1 MARRPRRYGNSG
13 VYHLIIRGVD
23 RQRIFEEN
31 ADYQFFL
38 HALARFAKD
47 QQVQLLAYCLMD
59 NHVHLIL
66 HDVEH
71 EMPLYMKKI
80 GICYAAYYNS
90 KYGRTGHLFQDRY
103 KSVPIES
110 VQQLLSTFR
119 YVLQNPQKAGI
130 CPAEEYAW
138 SSYQEYGMRGSLS
151 DTKVFEEMIGTFED
165 LQRFMSVREAHC
177 SEFEP
182 LRNNDGTAHDI
193 MTCVLGIESGT
204 VLQSYGKKERNHAL
218 RILKQSGLSIRQIER
233 LTGIGRSIIQRA

>member
-1 MARRPRRYGNSG
+1 MTRTARLYSESG
-13 VYHLIIRGVD
+13 FSHVILRGIGK
-23 RQRIFEEN
+23 QLIFEGTE
-31 ADYQFFL
+31 DYRYFIHL
-38 HALARFAKD
+38 MKKYCAESR
-47 QQVQLLAYCLMD
+47 VRVNAYCLMD